1 MSKVVVIVEDSDSVA
16 DALAVALEA
25 NLGVR
30 VIVAHHPQRALS
42 LFDSESEISAIVT
55 DLNLPVLD
63 GFELIGALRKLR
75 SYGSLPAVMITGE
88 DDPEL
93 FNVSPE
99 CQPNVILRE
108 PFSPRE
114 VCCVVASLLL

>member
-25 NLGVR
+25 SLGVR
-30 VIVAHHPQRALS
+30 TIIAHHPQTALS
-42 LFDSESEISAIVT
+42 LFASESEIAAVVT

-63 GFELIGALRKLR
+63 GFELIGALRKLH
-75 SYGSLPAVMITGE
+75 SYASLPAVMITAE

-93 FNVSPE
+93 FHVSAE
-99 CQPNVILRE
+99 CQPNIILRK